1 LNPTPLFSAIDRL
14 LPAAVILLSVVLSGL
29 CSPAWAQVNTE
40 KMRALYVDGVETTLG
55 ADAVVQT
62 GNADLFEVGARARID
77 LRSGRHYT
85 FLTTDVRYGEEDGE
99 RFRDRAFAHVRY
111 AYRLTPWLSPES
123 FMQVEENGFTLLQLR
138 LLYGLGLRLRY
149 VDTEF
154 VKVFQGTTP
163 MLEVENL
170 DGRRV
175 VNHPA
180 STTTVRWSNY
190 VNVRLRV
197 SETTFM
203 LNTVYVQ
210 PRVGAPE
217 DVRVLNE
224 AAIGV
229 SVTKHVLLRVGLQVY
244 YDSRP
249 PDNVED
255 LDVTLRNGLQVS
267 F

>member
-1 LNPTPLFSAIDRL
+1 LNPISLYPAVDRL
-14 LPAAVILLSVVLSGL
+14 LPAVVALLGAVLLGFS
-29 CSPAWAQVNTE
+29 SPTWAQVNTE
-40 KMRALYVDGVETTLG
+40 KMRALDVDGVETTLG
-55 ADAVVQT
+55 ADAVVQA

-77 LRSGRHYT
+77 LRSGRHYA

-111 AYRLTPWLSPES
+111 SYRLTPWLSPES
-123 FMQVEENGFTLLQLR
+123 FTQVEENGFTLLQLR
-138 LLYGLGLRLRY
+138 LLFGLGLRFQY
-149 VDTEF
+149 VDAEF

-170 DGRRV
+170 DGGRI

-180 STTTVRWSNY
+180 STTTLRWSNY
-190 VNVRLRV
+190 VNVRLRI
-197 SETTFM
+197 SETTFL

-210 PRVGAPE
+210 PRAGEPE

-224 AAIGV
+224 AVIAV
-229 SVTKHVLLRVGLQVY
+229 SITKHVLLRVGLQLY

-249 PDNVED
+249 PENIED